1 MMSPIQAYTTHT
13 RQTYMLENDVAN
25 AGLFLPV
32 VEEER
37 EVLLHAT
44 VNVVDGRD
52 VAENYL
58 GVLGRQ
64 QGPSTL
70 VRLLYLF
77 FERLNK

>member
-1 MMSPIQAYTTHT
+1 
-13 RQTYMLENDVAN
+13 MLENNVSK

-32 VEEER
+32 VEKER

-44 VNVVDGRD
+44 VDFVDGRD
-52 VAENYL
+52 VAKNNL
-58 GVLGRQ
+58 RVLGRQ

-70 VRLLYLF
+70 VGLLYLF